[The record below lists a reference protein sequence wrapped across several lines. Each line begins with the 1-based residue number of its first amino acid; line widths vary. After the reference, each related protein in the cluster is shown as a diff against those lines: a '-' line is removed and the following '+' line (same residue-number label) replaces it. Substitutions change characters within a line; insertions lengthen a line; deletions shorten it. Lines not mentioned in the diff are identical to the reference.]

1 MFQMPSAT
9 SGPVPS
15 MNFALTAKLGARIAP
30 L

>member
-1 MFQMPSAT
+1 MFQIPSAT
-9 SGPVPS
+9 SALAPS